1 MHKKPLA
8 PKNYR
13 ATEGHADGTTSYFTL
28 PAITGLPVPVVTP
41 DSASAGVAPYA
52 VGLELADL
60 VGANY
65 LCAFDRSDYK
75 GKIMISK

>member
-1 MHKKPLA
+1 MQRYHLLFHSSS
-8 PKNYR
+8 NY
-13 ATEGHADGTTSYFTL
+13 
-28 PAITGLPVPVVTP
+28 GLTRSGCDP